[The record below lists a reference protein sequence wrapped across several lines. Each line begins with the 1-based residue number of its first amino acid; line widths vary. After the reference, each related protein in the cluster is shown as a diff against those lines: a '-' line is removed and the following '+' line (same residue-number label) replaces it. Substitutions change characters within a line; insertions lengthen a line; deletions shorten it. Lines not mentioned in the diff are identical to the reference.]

1 MFVLHQKENNICKVM
16 RVTYVEQDNV
26 QCLISAEAFIF
37 MSTERKQLKS
47 ALTLSNYCLSSTRL
61 LSD

>member
-1 MFVLHQKENNICKVM
+1 M

-26 QCLISAEAFIF
+26 QRLISAEAFIF